1 MDLFSLKAN
10 AERQTVFQEA
20 AIRQNVTPIIIEKD
34 FWVCW
39 TLKRLYETKELGPY
53 LTFKGGTS
61 LSKAFHL
68 IKRFSEDIDLTISR
82 DAPYLNDGKNPMEE
96 DLSGKER
103 ERRIK
108 SLKSNAQSF
117 VTAIALPK
125 LIDAIQTKLGH
136 SNGWK
141 VLLDEQDPDKQ
152 TLLFQYPQA
161 SNIGLSNTSYIQ
173 PQVKL
178 EFGARGETEPYESR
192 TIQPYVSEIFPQLF
206 EDACV
211 TVSTLAIERSF
222 WEKVTILHS
231 LYHGVKQRDRMSRHY
246 YDVYMMEKSKIAEKA
261 LDNILLLEQVVRNKT
276 LMFADTKAS
285 YHSAKIG
292 SLRIIPNDEQLKPLK
307 QDYQAMSEM
316 FMDVPPSFE
325 EIIEGL
331 ILLEQTLNH
340 S

>member
-1 MDLFSLKAN
+1 
-10 AERQTVFQEA
+10 
-20 AIRQNVTPIIIEKD
+20 
-34 FWVCW
+34 
-39 TLKRLYETKELGPY
+39 
-53 LTFKGGTS
+53 
-61 LSKAFHL
+61 
-68 IKRFSEDIDLTISR
+68 
-82 DAPYLNDGKNPMEE
+82 MEE